1 MRKIGSEI
9 PHFKGL
15 HLAEY
20 NFFPPSSTSAKKKKK
35 VVISQTKTKVVSKG
49 EKGWGKLGVSD

>member
-20 NFFPPSSTSAKKKKK
+20 NFFPPIINLRKKKKK

>member
-20 NFFPPSSTSAKKKKK
+20 NFFPPIINLRKKKKSCNQPNK
-35 VVISQTKTKVVSKG
+35 NKSG
-49 EKGWGKLGVSD
+49 

>member
-20 NFFPPSSTSAKKKKK
+20 NFFPPIINLRKKKKK
-35 VVISQTKTKVVSKG
+35 KSRNQPNKNKSG
-49 EKGWGKLGVSD
+49 